1 MLSIFLLVL
10 SAHPNDTYWSFRAIS
25 FGTPCWI
32 LTTLINFYATCFI
45 MGRIWF
51 WRRSIRRTLQPP
63 ASKLDLSSSFSLF
76 RYLGQTFRGNVDQR
90 QRTGDMSATH
100 LEGDVMYTSV
110 MSMLVESFALS
121 TVSGS
126 LYIGAYVAKTDLQNY
141 VGSAYS
147 QIVVSILCIIYYIHY
162 IQ

>member
-1 MLSIFLLVL
+1 
-10 SAHPNDTYWSFRAIS
+10 
-25 FGTPCWI
+25 
-32 LTTLINFYATCFI
+32 

-51 WRRSIRRTLQPP
+51 WRRSIRRSLQPP

-76 RYLGQTFRGNVDQR
+76 SYLGQTFRGNVDQR

-110 MSMLVESFALS
+110 MTMLVESFALS

-126 LYIGAYVAKTDLQNY
+126 LYIGAYVAKADLQNY

-162 IQ
+162 IH